1 MTVNSLPTP
10 TISGPA
16 TACLNVPGNQYST
29 QTGMSNYVWSVTGG
43 TITAGGQSTDATA
56 TVTWTSTGAKS
67 ISVNY
72 ADGNTCTAASPFTYN
87 VAVNSLPTP
96 TISGPATA
104 CLNVPG
110 IKYSTQTGMSNYV
123 WSVTGGTIT
132 AGGQSTDATATVTW
146 TSTGA
151 KSISVNYADGNTCT
165 AASPFT
171 YNVTVNSLP
180 TPTISGPA
188 TACLNVPGSEYSTQT
203 GMSNYVWSVT
213 GGTITAGGQSTNATA
228 TVTWTSTGAKS
239 ISVNYTNG
247 NSCTAVAPFTYD
259 VTVNPLPAPTIS
271 GPATA
276 CLNVPGSAY
285 STQTGM
291 SNYVWSV
298 TGGTITAGGQSTDAT
313 ATVTWTSTGSKSISV
328 NYDDVN
334 SCTAAS
340 PFTYN
345 VTVSPLPVAGTITID
360 GTNPPSAIKTAC
372 SSGDAGSITLSVSGQ
387 TGSVKYWQSSTDGGN
402 VWTNIPI
409 TTATLS
415 YNVAAT
421 TVFRA
426 VVESGPCQLA
436 YSNNAVISV
445 IPQFKPNPV
454 TPTPRTICAGDSS
467 VLSSGTGYPTIGL
480 TDLQPVILTMLVI
493 RVSGRGVRDVQP
505 LNVLMRDRIMETLHV
520 GVKQTA
526 QTSYAGPNSRQI
538 TYQKIEKKFAIAAG
552 VVSSDSISTLETS
565 TFSLIGQTSSTL
577 QFVEAFVLE
586 NKASA
591 TIEISTDGGTTYSS
605 ILEQHR
611 GPDLGFNKTV
621 TFQPRTLSLANYIG
635 LSNLK
640 IRFTFKGTTGSSWG
654 LDEIVLPNALPIT
667 YTWSEPPNPGGTII
681 TEDVHQTPITVA
693 PPVTTTYTITTYVDG
708 CYAGQDTVTV
718 FVNPLPS
725 ITLGNNPSVCQGT
738 TSVSVPYTATTI
750 RPTKYTIT
758 FDNAAHK
765 QV

>member
-1 MTVNSLPTP
+1 
-10 TISGPA
+10 
-16 TACLNVPGNQYST
+16 
-29 QTGMSNYVWSVTGG
+29 
-43 TITAGGQSTDATA
+43 
-56 TVTWTSTGAKS
+56 
-67 ISVNY
+67 
-72 ADGNTCTAASPFTYN
+72 
-87 VAVNSLPTP
+87 
-96 TISGPATA
+96 
-104 CLNVPG
+104 
-110 IKYSTQTGMSNYV
+110 
-123 WSVTGGTIT
+123 
-132 AGGQSTDATATVTW
+132 
-146 TSTGA
+146 
-151 KSISVNYADGNTCT
+151 
-165 AASPFT
+165 
-171 YNVTVNSLP
+171 
-180 TPTISGPA
+180 
-188 TACLNVPGSEYSTQT
+188 
-203 GMSNYVWSVT
+203 
-213 GGTITAGGQSTNATA
+213 
-228 TVTWTSTGAKS
+228 
-239 ISVNYTNG
+239 
-247 NSCTAVAPFTYD
+247 
-259 VTVNPLPAPTIS
+259 
-271 GPATA
+271 
-276 CLNVPGSAY
+276 
-285 STQTGM
+285 M

-480 TDLQPVILTMLVI
+480 TDSTGYFDNAGNQGKWAWGAGCTTPQCVNAGPDNGDPT
-493 RVSGRGVRDVQP
+493 RWR
-505 LNVLMRDRIMETLHV
+505 ETN
-520 GVKQTA
+520 G
-526 QTSYAGPNSRQI
+526 SNPYAGPNSRQI

-605 ILEQHR
+605 ILS
-611 GPDLGFNKTV
+611 NTV
-621 TFQPRTLSLANYIG
+621 GRILLVSQAI
-635 LSNLK
+635 
-640 IRFTFKGTTGSSWG
+640 
-654 LDEIVLPNALPIT
+654 
-667 YTWSEPPNPGGTII
+667 
-681 TEDVHQTPITVA
+681 
-693 PPVTTTYTITTYVDG
+693 
-708 CYAGQDTVTV
+708 
-718 FVNPLPS
+718 PLPS
-725 ITLGNNPSVCQGT
+725 SPEL
-738 TSVSVPYTATTI
+738 YL
-750 RPTKYTIT
+750 
-758 FDNAAHK
+758 
-765 QV
+765 